1 MKHKRPALFTTLSR
15 TGLAFSRMGLA
26 GRLALGLGLGFAA
39 VLAGQPS
46 EPAAAQAL
54 GNHDVNAPINF
65 SADRIEVQDRADRV
79 VLAGN
84 VRVTQAGLTV
94 TAPRMTVAYT
104 RSGGTDVNRLD
115 ATGGVTV
122 VKGNEVAKGNVA
134 IYDLDRRLIT
144 MVGNVELRQ
153 RGNHL
158 RGGRLLIDLNTG
170 RATVDGRGAARGPDG
185 NPVSGGTGGRV
196 TGTFTVPERKQ

>member
-1 MKHKRPALFTTLSR
+1 MKRLSALRS
-15 TGLAFSRMGLA
+15 LALA
-26 GRLALGLGLGFAA
+26 GGAFFATSL
-39 VLAGQPS
+39 VMLSAGT
-46 EPAAAQAL
+46 AGDAAQAQAL
-54 GNHDVNAPINF
+54 ANHNSSAPVDF
-65 SADRIEVQDRADRV
+65 AAGSIEVQDRSDRV

-122 VKGNEVAKGNVA
+122 AKGDESARGNVA

-153 RGNHL
+153 RGNRL
-158 RGGRLLIDLNTG
+158 SGGRLVIDLNSG

-196 TGTFTVPERKQ
+196 TGTFTVPERRQ

>member
-1 MKHKRPALFTTLSR
+1 MKSA
-15 TGLAFSRMGLA
+15 MLA
-26 GRLALGLGLGFAA
+26 GAGFVLTSLAIVSTGGGD
-39 VLAGQPS
+39 
-46 EPAAAQAL
+46 AAQAQAL
-54 GNHDVNAPINF
+54 ANHNSNAPVDF
-65 SADRIEVQDRADRV
+65 AAGSIEVQDRSDRV

-122 VKGNEVAKGNVA
+122 VKGDESAKGNVA

-158 RGGRLLIDLNTG
+158 RGGRLVIDLNSG

-185 NPVSGGTGGRV
+185 NPVQGGTGGRV

>member
-1 MKHKRPALFTTLSR
+1 MNRLWTMKSMALAGAAFAL
-15 TGLAFSRMGLA
+15 TGLALLSG
-26 GRLALGLGLGFAA
+26 GTGDAA
-39 VLAGQPS
+39 H
-46 EPAAAQAL
+46 AQAL
-54 GNHDVNAPINF
+54 ANHNSNAPVDF
-65 SADRIEVQDRADRV
+65 AAGSIEVQDRADRV
-79 VLAGN
+79 VLAGD

-104 RSGGTDVNRLD
+104 RQGGTDVNRLD

-122 VKGNEVAKGNVA
+122 VKGDERASGNVA

-144 MVGNVELRQ
+144 MVGNVELNQ

-158 RGGRLLIDLNTG
+158 RGGRLVIDLNSG

-185 NPVSGGTGGRV
+185 NPVQGGTGGRV

>member
-1 MKHKRPALFTTLSR
+1 MTRLSSIRSLALAGAGFAL
-15 TGLAFSRMGLA
+15 TGLAILSVGSGDTA
-26 GRLALGLGLGFAA
+26 
-39 VLAGQPS
+39 Q
-46 EPAAAQAL
+46 AQAL
-54 GNHDVNAPINF
+54 ANHNSNAPVDF
-65 SADRIEVQDRADRV
+65 AAGTIEVQDRADRV

-104 RSGGTDVNRLD
+104 RAGGTDVNRLD

-122 VKGNEVAKGNVA
+122 VKGDERASGNVA

-153 RGNHL
+153 RGNRL
-158 RGGRLLIDLNTG
+158 SGGRLVIDLNSG

-185 NPVSGGTGGRV
+185 NPVDGGTGGRV

>member
-1 MKHKRPALFTTLSR
+1 MNRLWTMKSMA
-15 TGLAFSRMGLA
+15 LA
-26 GRLALGLGLGFAA
+26 GAAFALTSLALLSGGSGDR
-39 VLAGQPS
+39 
-46 EPAAAQAL
+46 AAAQAL
-54 GNHDVNAPINF
+54 ANHNSNAPVDF
-65 SADRIEVQDRADRV
+65 AAGSIEVQDRADRV

-84 VRVTQAGLTV
+84 VRVTQAGLSV
-94 TAPRMTVAYT
+94 SAPRMTVAYT

-122 VKGNEVAKGNVA
+122 VKGDETAKGNVA

-158 RGGRLLIDLNTG
+158 RGGRLVIDLNTG

-185 NPVSGGTGGRV
+185 NPVQGGTGGRV
-196 TGTFTVPERKQ
+196 TGTFSVPERKQ

>member
-1 MKHKRPALFTTLSR
+1 MKSMAIAGASFAL
-15 TGLAFSRMGLA
+15 TGLALVSTGA
-26 GRLALGLGLGFAA
+26 GDTA
-39 VLAGQPS
+39 Q
-46 EPAAAQAL
+46 AQAL
-54 GNHDVNAPINF
+54 ANHNSSAPVDF
-65 SADRIEVQDRADRV
+65 AAGSIEVQDRADRV
-79 VLAGN
+79 VLAGD

-122 VKGNEVAKGNVA
+122 VKGDERASGNVA

-144 MVGNVELRQ
+144 MVGNVQLTQ
-153 RGNHL
+153 RGNRL
-158 RGGRLLIDLNTG
+158 NGGRLVIDLNSG

-185 NPVSGGTGGRV
+185 NPVQGGTGGRV